1 MQLTRTVNKD
11 VIGKVMV
18 PSILINLLSLAVP
31 LTVLQIY
38 DRILPNQSY
47 GTATLLIIGA
57 CVAVFLEAL
66 IRYVRSWLLSAAASN
81 TEKITFDELVTVVT
95 KAKSNELRLLGA
107 PSVYNGLSSI
117 SKVREWYSGGTVSGL
132 IDVPFAVLFLALVYY
147 IGGNLVLVPIVVWGI
162 ASMIVWVASIKSKRL
177 ADIAS
182 AKEQQRKGFMLL
194 LGQTVQGIKRQAVEL
209 RLYRQFKRT
218 NDAKFLSQSS
228 EEQQNAFALEFIQLA
243 SLMTSVVIVIA
254 GSLWVLDGQ
263 LTTGGLAACSILSGR
278 AVAPL
283 SALIGMRVK
292 LNTIHAANQAI
303 NQLQTLSQDTIDP
316 SQVPEV
322 NSLAVTNLTVERYG
336 QTYTVSFEMKRGE
349 IVHLSSEERHLDSY
363 IAGVIAGVDEM
374 RSGELLLNNE
384 SLDIETLATMT
395 SYVGV
400 KGQLVSGSLLDNLCG
415 FDPERTEKA
424 QRYAQK
430 LGLTSKLAQLSEGLE
445 TKVGHTLSSPL
456 SMGNIK
462 LLNLATQLA
471 APSRLLVLDKP
482 DASLDLDGLAAL
494 SRVLKEEK
502 DQGRIILLVSYH
514 PTLVELADRKVM
526 VNELAQGVSV

>member
-1 MQLTRTVNKD
+1 MQLTRAVNRD
-11 VIGKVMV
+11 VIGKVMA

-57 CVAVFLEAL
+57 CTAVLLEAL

-81 TEKITFDELVTVVT
+81 TEKATFDALVSSVA
-95 KAKSNELRLLGA
+95 KAKANDLRILGA
-107 PSVYNGLSSI
+107 AGVDNGLSSI
-117 SKVREWYSGGTVSGL
+117 SKVREWYSGGIVAGF

-147 IGGNLVLVPIVVWGI
+147 VGDTLVLVPITVWGL
-162 ASMIVWVASIKSKRL
+162 ASFIVWLASLKSKSL
-177 ADIAS
+177 SDVAS
-182 AKEQQRKGFMLL
+182 AKEEQRKGFMLL
-194 LGQTVQGIKRQAVEL
+194 LGQTVQGIKRQAVES
-209 RLYRQFKRT
+209 RLYRQFKQM
-218 NDAKFLSQSS
+218 NDARFLSKSS

-243 SLMTSVVIVIA
+243 SLMTSVLIVIS

-292 LNTIHAANQAI
+292 LNTIYAANRAI
-303 NQLQTLSQDTIDP
+303 SQIQNLRQDTIDA
-316 SQVPEV
+316 SKIAEV
-322 NSLAVTNLTVERYG
+322 NSLTATNLTVERYG
-336 QTYTVSFEMKRGE
+336 KAYTVSFEVQRGE
-349 IVHLSSEERHLDSY
+349 IIHLLSEERHLDSY
-363 IAGVIAGVDEM
+363 VAGVIAGVDEAQ
-374 RSGELLLNNE
+374 SGELLLNDDPV
-384 SLDIETLATMT
+384 DIEALAYVT

-400 KGQLVSGSLLDNLCG
+400 KGQMVSGSLLDNLCG

-430 LGLTSKLAQLSEGLE
+430 LGLANKLAQLSEGLE
-445 TKVGHTLSSPL
+445 TKVGHSLSSPL

-471 APSRLLVLDKP
+471 APSSIVVLDKP

-494 SRVLKEEK
+494 KRVLKDEK
-502 DQGRIILLVSYH
+502 AQGRIVILVSYH
-514 PTLVELADRKVM
+514 PALIELCDRQVV
-526 VNELAQGVSV
+526 VNELTLEGAA